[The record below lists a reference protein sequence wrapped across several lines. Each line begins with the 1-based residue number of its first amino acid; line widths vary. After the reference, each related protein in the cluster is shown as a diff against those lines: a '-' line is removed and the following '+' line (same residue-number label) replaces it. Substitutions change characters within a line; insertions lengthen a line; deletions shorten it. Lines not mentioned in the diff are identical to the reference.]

1 MTSKKWNDV
10 NNIYKFR
17 NTLLEYLDYRDFDIG
32 DYKNFSYEELVE
44 MCKYEQLDFIVEKKE
59 YKDKKSKKDNRKI
72 FIKHLL
78 ASSLPKI
85 RDLINELYDIEP
97 HFLNVKNNDE
107 IIFVIPGKI
116 SKNLK
121 QYKNKLFNTR
131 NIFISFYNYK
141 NHIYNIL
148 NHSFVP
154 KHVKLTNK
162 EKNELLEKYN
172 ITNMKNLPEISV
184 YDPIA
189 IRIGLRQGDICKIY
203 RDTST
208 SIISKYYR
216 HCC

>member
-17 NTLLEYLDYRDFDIG
+17 NTLLEYLDNREYYID
-32 DYKNFSYEELVE
+32 DYKNFSYAEIVE
-44 MCKYEQLDFIVEKKE
+44 MCQYDQLDFIVE
-59 YKDKKSKKDNRKI
+59 SKNGNKKI

-85 RDLINELYDIEP
+85 RDLISELYDIETP
-97 HFLNVKNNDE
+97 ILDIENNDE
-107 IIFVIPGKI
+107 VIFVITGKI

-121 QYKNKLFNTR
+121 QYKNKSFNTR

-154 KHVKLTNK
+154 KHVKLNKK
-162 EKNELLEKYN
+162 EKEELLEKYN

-184 YDPIA
+184 YDPIS
-189 IRIGLRQGDICKIY
+189 IRIGLRPGDICKIY